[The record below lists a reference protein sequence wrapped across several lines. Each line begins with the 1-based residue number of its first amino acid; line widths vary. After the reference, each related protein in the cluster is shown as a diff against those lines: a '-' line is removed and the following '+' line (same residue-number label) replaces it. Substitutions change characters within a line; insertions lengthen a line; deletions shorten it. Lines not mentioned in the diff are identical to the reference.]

1 MPFERGSVTFSMFEL
16 SGELP
21 EDLLGLFA
29 AKRPVHSIRSIRSR
43 SSAG

>member
-21 EDLLGLFA
+21 EDLLDWLNHPSEDL
-29 AKRPVHSIRSIRSR
+29 KRTIEDLRS
-43 SSAG
+43 A